1 MQNVT
6 QIDMGVVESN
16 IEIILNERDI
26 KRLAIVCDDHFVFL
40 NVLDKIVQVLPLHI
54 CFNLMT
60 VINRNGCYIVE
71 IAIQSCG
78 FNIQLDRGVSEFWK

>member
-26 KRLAIVCDDHFVFL
+26 KRLAIVCDNHFVFL
-40 NVLDKIVQVLPLHI
+40 NVLYEIIQVLSMDI
-54 CFNLMT
+54 SFNLMA
-60 VINRNGCYIVE
+60 VIKRNGGY
-71 IAIQSCG
+71 
-78 FNIQLDRGVSEFWK
+78 